1 MSRRRQ
7 IKVSKG
13 TNERNLSVSP
23 NPCISEHDIDD
34 QPKQMKR
41 LPGSNMP
48 IKLMHSSYMSNK
60 KPNSD

>member
-1 MSRRRQ
+1 M
-7 IKVSKG
+7 
-13 TNERNLSVSP
+13 NLSVSP

-34 QPKQMKR
+34 QPKQLKR

-60 KPNSD
+60 KPYND